1 MFISKLPRIFADPDL
16 ALDLGTANTRLYA
29 LGLGMVADE
38 PSTVNRGRGSEAS
51 EMLELERSARSN
63 SIVRRVAPLR
73 SGVITD
79 VDAAT
84 QLLEPLVRRAQRYGL
99 IKPRAIAC
107 APTDVSETEREALIE
122 ATRRAGVS
130 AVKVVPEP
138 LAAAVGAGLD
148 LSLPYAQMLVDIGDG
163 VTDIAVI
170 RSGELVKTAAIRLA
184 CSDMHE
190 AVRRMVARSHKIV
203 LYRHEA
209 ERLVEEIGAVEGA
222 YTEALASEA
231 SGVHYL
237 RRGEEQAL
245 VSSREVSE
253 AIQPVVRAIMEKVRE
268 TLRHLNPQLA
278 VEVIESGITLTGG
291 GAQLKGISELMASE
305 TSMEVRLADNPLHSV
320 INGASQML
328 SVGTNIGIWDSAQR

>member
-1 MFISKLPRIFADPDL
+1 MSFISKLPRIFADPDL

-38 PSTVNRGRGSEAS
+38 RSTVSRGQGFQAAET
-51 EMLELERSARSN
+51 LELEADPGGHGGSVVRS
-63 SIVRRVAPLR
+63 IAPLR

-84 QLLEPLVRRAQRYGL
+84 ALLEPLIRRAQRFGL

-107 APTDVSETEREALIE
+107 APTDVSETERAALIE

-148 LSLPYAQMLVDIGDG
+148 ISLPYAQMLVDIGDG

-170 RSGELVKTAAIRLA
+170 RCGELVKTAAIRVA
-184 CSDMHE
+184 CSDMHA
-190 AVRRMVARSHKIV
+190 AVRHMVAQRHQIV

-209 ERLVEEIGAVEGA
+209 ERLVEEIGAVRGA
-222 YTEALASEA
+222 YTEALMSNAY
-231 SGVHYL
+231 GIHYV
-237 RRGEEQAL
+237 RRGEERVA

-253 AIQPVVRAIMEKVRE
+253 AIHPVVAAIMEKVRE
-268 TLRHLNPQLA
+268 TLHHLNPQLSA
-278 VEVIESGITLTGG
+278 EVIESGITLTGG
-291 GAQLKGISELMASE
+291 GAHLKGISELMAAE
-305 TSMEVRLADNPLHSV
+305 TSVEVRLASNPLLSV
-320 INGASQML
+320 INGASRML
-328 SVGTNIGIWDSAQR
+328 SVGTSIGIWD